1 MSSRKN
7 HVRTRCVYA
16 AHIIVYVQNGVFAI
30 TTMATMKSA
39 AFRAETEID
48 LFESNEP
55 VPPPVVVAAAAA
67 PTGRRLGA
75 RGEFSVPVA
84 LCPAVGPRTIWPVV
98 PDTPSPLSPREGE
111 RLISLIFSRS
121 EIIQGMK
128 KKNTR
133 RDRTVS
139 AENRETRS
147 ISSGPRARRC
157 AYYTTNR
164 RRSRGPRFHPHSTSP
179 LRRRARPRTP
189 PLNVPK
195 PN

>member
-84 LCPAVGPRTIWPVV
+84 LCPAVGPRTIGPVV

-128 KKNTR
+128 KKTPAETELYR
-133 RDRTVS
+133 RKTARLVQFPPGRVPGAAHIIRQT
-139 AENRETRS
+139 EG
-147 ISSGPRARRC
+147 GPAVPVFTPIPPHPFAAAPGPAPRR
-157 AYYTTNR
+157 
-164 RRSRGPRFHPHSTSP
+164 
-179 LRRRARPRTP
+179 
-189 PLNVPK
+189 
-195 PN
+195 